1 MQFASKSGWPRPGVL
16 PETVPTPINKTGSWR
31 FLTPVFRENN
41 APCRLAC
48 PLESGI
54 ARWLNK
60 VRQGDLQGAWQ
71 VMQAYNPFP
80 AITGQVCY
88 RFCEEK
94 CHRSVW
100 DEAVAIREVEKA
112 VGLWRH
118 QNYKTG
124 KTGRHGRSEVP
135 AGKKV
140 AIVGSGPA
148 GLSCAYYLRQSGAA
162 VTVFEKLPLAGGLLA
177 TGIPAYRLP
186 RGILNKELEILEGE
200 GIIFRTGLEV
210 GREVSLPELQAQF
223 DAVLLAVGAQQSRRL
238 QVKGEALPGVSG
250 ALEFLG
256 DLHTGRR
263 KAVEGPVI
271 VAGGGNAAL
280 DAACMAKLNGAR
292 EVNLLYRRSR
302 EEMPAHPEEIEAAA
316 AAGVNFVFETVLQEI
331 CGAGRIEKVC
341 AVHTAPS
348 RRGEPLQILPGT
360 AFELPCKLLIVA
372 AGQES
377 NLPGL
382 FPSFQNSSRNMLLQ
396 KNKKTTVRGSLNLA
410 DRLFVAGDALTGPA
424 SVAAAI
430 FGGRQAALQ
439 LLQVLGGQP
448 ETAAPASSGCIAGDK
463 QGSTS
468 PAETTAPDSA
478 GTTFPAEQLAVQEA
492 VYPGIAPPLPSRQ
505 EAVSDDH
512 LNACLYP
519 KQGRQARPQQEAKR
533 CFSCGTC
540 SRCGV
545 CWLFCPEPA
554 IKQEPDGSFQILLDY
569 CKGCGICAVECPA
582 GVLVMEEVPGHGT

>member
-1 MQFASKSGWPRPGVL
+1 MQFSSKSGWPRPGVL
-16 PETVPTPINKTGSWR
+16 QETVPTPMNKTGSWR
-31 FLTPVFRENN
+31 FLTPVFQESN

-54 ARWLNK
+54 PHWLNK

-71 VMQAYNPFP
+71 VMQVYNPFP

-94 CHRSVW
+94 CHRASW
-100 DEAVAIREVEKA
+100 DEAVAVREVEKA

-118 QNYKTG
+118 KNYRTDKTG
-124 KTGRHGRSEVP
+124 QNGRLKEL

-162 VTVFEKLPLAGGLLA
+162 VTIFEKLPLAGGLLA
-177 TGIPAYRLP
+177 TGIPDYRLP
-186 RGILNKELEILEGE
+186 RDILAKELKILEAE
-200 GIIFRTGLEV
+200 GVNFRTGREV
-210 GREVSLPELQAQF
+210 GQEISLPELQAQF

-238 QVKGEALPGVSG
+238 QVKGEKLPGVSG

-263 KAVEGPVI
+263 KAVAGQVV
-271 VAGGGNAAL
+271 VAGGGNAAV
-280 DAACMAKLNGAR
+280 DAACMAKLRGAR
-292 EVNLLYRRSR
+292 EVSLLYRRSR

-331 CGAGRIEKVC
+331 CGEARVEKVC
-341 AVHTAPS
+341 ALHTAPS
-348 RRGEPLQILPGT
+348 RRGEPLQVLPET
-360 AFELPCKLLIVA
+360 AFELQCDLLIVA

-377 NLPGL
+377 NLPAL
-382 FPSFQNSSRNMLLQ
+382 DPALQNAVQ
-396 KNKKTTVRGSLNLA
+396 QANKKNPARGSLNLENK
-410 DRLFVAGDALTGPA
+410 LFAAGDALTGPA

-439 LLQVLGGQP
+439 LRQALGEQP
-448 ETAAPASSGCIAGDK
+448 GTAAPEPSGR
-463 QGSTS
+463 TS
-468 PAETTAPDSA
+468 GFNRGLLPPAETATPDSA
-478 GTTFPAEQLAVQEA
+478 AAFSEQFKTRAA
-492 VYPGIAPPLPSRQ
+492 VYPGIAPPLQGPQ
-505 EAVSDDH
+505 EAIGYDN
-512 LNACLYP
+512 LNAFLYP
-519 KQGRQARPQQEAKR
+519 KQGRQVATQQEAGR

-545 CWLFCPEPA
+545 CWVFCPEPA

-582 GVLVMEEVPGHGT
+582 GVLSMEEVPGHGT